1 MPLLDESVRDLL
13 AAISSPAPAPGGG
26 SASAL
31 ASALGVSLLMMVGAL
46 PKTRTGTD
54 EDKTALS
61 SAARTLAGI
70 GAELAAAIDRDAS
83 AYEQV
88 VAAYRLPK
96 ASAGELQAR
105 KAAIQEALRAA
116 TDEPLAVM
124 RFSAVAL
131 QEAKTVAAHGHKAAA
146 SDVAVAVILLEAG
159 LHGAHLNVDTNLGS
173 IHDDVYARTVRS
185 DAEDLVRRAEEAAAE
200 ARRSLKE

>member
-13 AAISSPAPAPGGG
+13 AALSSPAPAPGGG

-31 ASALGVSLLMMVGAL
+31 ASALGVSLLMMVAAL
-46 PKTRTGTD
+46 PKTRAGTD

-61 SAARTLAGI
+61 SAAQTLAGI

-96 ASAGELQAR
+96 ASVGELQAR

-116 TDEPLAVM
+116 T
-124 RFSAVAL
+124 
-131 QEAKTVAAHGHKAAA
+131 
-146 SDVAVAVILLEAG
+146 
-159 LHGAHLNVDTNLGS
+159 
-173 IHDDVYARTVRS
+173 
-185 DAEDLVRRAEEAAAE
+185 
-200 ARRSLKE
+200 